1 MKSPGSSTRS
11 RLHVVIALA
20 CALAFTLSSPLVRQ
34 GAAARAAGGASLR
47 FDQQAGTCGVGQSF
61 HVSVLVDTGGEVIN
75 AVEADLTFPSVMLE
89 VTSVDAASG
98 SFLPIVV
105 EKSFNNTSG
114 RIRIVGG
121 VPTPGF
127 TGGSGRVATIT
138 FRARAAGSAKV
149 SFDGTSKLM
158 RNDDNVNVLAAT
170 SPGLFTISGTAV
182 PTMTIVLVIGRATMT
197 VNGRKVAVDP
207 SGKVAPVIQN
217 GRTFLPVRA
226 LIETLGGTI
235 GWSAAARKVTVKL
248 GNKTVQLWIG
258 KSIATVNGKQIAI
271 DAADRKVVPV
281 IIQGR
286 TLLPLRFLSESLG
299 LSVVWN
305 AAARRI
311 TLTYRRAP

>member
-1 MKSPGSSTRS
+1 
-11 RLHVVIALA
+11 LHVVIAFA
-20 CALAFTLSSPLVRQ
+20 CALAFTLGSPLVRQ
-34 GAAARAAGGASLR
+34 GAAVRAAGGASLR
-47 FDQQAGTCGVGQSF
+47 FDQRTGSCGVGQSF

-75 AVEADLTFPSVMLE
+75 AVEADLTFPSAMLE
-89 VTSVDAASG
+89 VTSVDATSG

-114 RIRIVGG
+114 RIRIAGG

-127 TGGSGRVATIT
+127 SGGSGRVATIT

-170 SPGLFTISGTAV
+170 SPGLFTISGTV
-182 PTMTIVLVIGRATMT
+182 TPTMTIVLVIGQTTMT

-207 SGKVAPVIQN
+207 SGKVAPMIQN
-217 GRTFLPVRA
+217 GRTLLPVHA
-226 LIETLGGTI
+226 FIETLGGTI

-258 KSIATVNGKQIAI
+258 KSIATANGKQIAI
-271 DAADRKVVPV
+271 DTADRKVVPV

-286 TLLPLRFLSESLG
+286 TLLPLRFLSENLG
-299 LSVVWN
+299 LGVVWN
-305 AAARRI
+305 AAARMI